1 MEALAN
7 NQDLQLAIS
16 RVCEYYASYRIA
28 RAPMLPFVDLNGTMD
43 RMHSSSN
50 SPIGIVPGI
59 NPTNN
64 DFLLLM
70 SLNWELD
77 SWGRIS
83 SATAAA
89 CAELLAQ
96 TEARRAVVL
105 TVVSAVAKGY
115 FVLRGLDKQL
125 DISKKTLTSRLDSL
139 KLAKDRFELGE
150 TSEIEVKQAEAEV
163 ESAAIRMIEFERAIP
178 IQENLISVLVGA
190 TPHEILRGRDL
201 EAFPLE
207 MEVPTGLPSDLLTRR
222 PDIMQ
227 AEDQLIAANARIS
240 ETRAAFF
247 PQISLTGDYGYLSTK
262 LSEWLT
268 NPAMM
273 WAYGISLLQP
283 VFHNGQVYF
292 TWEKAVAVWNE
303 AIHNYCQV
311 ILKAFKEVEDSLIAY
326 QKNLQ
331 LVRQHK
337 IQVKVLKDYLHLAQ
351 LRYEE
356 GEIDYL
362 NVLDAERLLFDA
374 QLAQAQAQVDS
385 LNAVVALYAA
395 VARPRREVG

>member
-1 MEALAN
+1 
-7 NQDLQLAIS
+7 
-16 RVCEYYASYRIA
+16 
-28 RAPMLPFVDLNGTMD
+28 
-43 RMHSSSN
+43 MHSSSN

-70 SLNWELD
+70 SLSWELD
-77 SWGRIS
+77 FWGRIK

-105 TVVSAVAKGY
+105 TVVSSVAKAY

-125 DISKKTLTSRLDSL
+125 DISRKTLESRYVSL

-227 AEDQLIAANARIS
+227 AEDQLIAANARVS
-240 ETRAAFF
+240 EARAAFF
-247 PQISLTGDYGYLSTK
+247 PQIT
-262 LSEWLT
+262 
-268 NPAMM
+268 
-273 WAYGISLLQP
+273 
-283 VFHNGQVYF
+283 
-292 TWEKAVAVWNE
+292 
-303 AIHNYCQV
+303 
-311 ILKAFKEVEDSLIAY
+311 
-326 QKNLQ
+326 
-331 LVRQHK
+331 
-337 IQVKVLKDYLHLAQ
+337 
-351 LRYEE
+351 
-356 GEIDYL
+356 
-362 NVLDAERLLFDA
+362 
-374 QLAQAQAQVDS
+374 
-385 LNAVVALYAA
+385 LY
-395 VARPRREVG
+395 R